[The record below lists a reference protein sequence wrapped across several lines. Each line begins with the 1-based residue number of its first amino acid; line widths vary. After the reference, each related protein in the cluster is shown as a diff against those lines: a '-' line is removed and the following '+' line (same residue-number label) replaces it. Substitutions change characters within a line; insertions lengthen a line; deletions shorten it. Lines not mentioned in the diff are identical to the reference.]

1 MLETRFRIT
10 TPGPSLASSVTAA
23 ISTAVGTLAT
33 AVTAIA
39 FAASTAWAATP
50 TAYVTSEKAGVGV
63 IDLEQMTLTKTF
75 PVGADGPRG
84 LSLNTDGTRLLV
96 ANKNTGDMAVIDT
109 ASGKVVQRVKIG
121 QNPEYVRVHNGY
133 AYVTYEPGEEGG
145 PPAANGA
152 NATNGKPGAGAG
164 DDDANKPPAEIA
176 IVDMKTWRVIRSVT
190 SGHETEGIEFSRDGK
205 TMLVTNEG
213 DDTVSVY
220 QARTGA
226 QVRTVKLAAGGRPR
240 GIRLSPDG
248 KDYVVTLESLSKF
261 VVIDAHTFEVVKS
274 VDTKLGPYGVA
285 FGPGG
290 KRLFVAAARD
300 KTVQVFDGHSY
311 EHVADVPVGQR
322 CWHFSFTPDGTKL
335 LVACGRSDAVYV
347 LDAQSYQPIKQI
359 GELPLAWGIVTYP
372 PSDGSIESHS
382 SSVAARPH

>member
-1 MLETRFRIT
+1 MLETRFRNT
-10 TPGPSLASSVTAA
+10 TPTRSLAF
-23 ISTAVGTLAT
+23 AVATLAT
-33 AVTAIA
+33 AATAFA
-39 FAASTAWAATP
+39 LAASTAYAAAP
-50 TAYVTSEKAGVGV
+50 MAYVTSEKAGVGV
-63 IDLEQMTLTKTF
+63 IDLDQMTLTKTF

-96 ANKNTGDMAVIDT
+96 ANKNTGDLAVIDT
-109 ASGKVVQRVKIG
+109 ASGQVVQRVKIG
-121 QNPEYVRVHNGY
+121 KNPEYVRVHNGF
-133 AYVTYEPGEEGG
+133 AYVTYEPGEDGG
-145 PPAANGA
+145 PPAANA
-152 NATNGKPGAGAG
+152 KPGAD
-164 DDDANKPPAEIA
+164 DDDANKPPAQIA

-190 SGHETEGIEFSRDGK
+190 SGHETEGIEFSRDGNM
-205 TMLVTNEG
+205 MLVTNEG

-220 QARTGA
+220 HVRTGA
-226 QVRTVKLAAGGRPR
+226 PVRTVKLVAGGRPR

-261 VVIDAHTFEVVKS
+261 VVIDARTYQVTKT

-285 FGPGG
+285 FGPDG

-300 KTVQVFDGHSY
+300 RTVQVFDGHSY
-311 EHVADVPVGQR
+311 EHLADVPVGQR
-322 CWHFSFTPDGTKL
+322 CWHFSFTPDGAKL

-372 PSDGSIESHS
+372 HSDGSIESH
-382 SSVAARPH
+382 

>member
-1 MLETRFRIT
+1 MLETNNPVAAARRSLPRAFT
-10 TPGPSLASSVTAA
+10 TTVTAK
-23 ISTAVGTLAT
+23 TASAL
-33 AVTAIA
+33 TAIA

-63 IDLEQMTLTKTF
+63 IDLGQMTLTKTF

-84 LSLNTDGTRLLV
+84 LSLNADGTRLLV

-109 ASGKVVQRVKIG
+109 ASGEVVQRVKIG

-145 PPAANGA
+145 PPAAKGAAPGSGA
-152 NATNGKPGAGAG
+152 NADKGGDKAAGGKPGG
-164 DDDANKPPAEIA
+164 DDDDASKPPAEIA
-176 IVDMKTWRVIRSVT
+176 IIDMKTWHVIRSVT

-205 TMLVTNEG
+205 EILVTNEG

-220 QARTGA
+220 QSRTGTP
-226 QVRTVKLAAGGRPR
+226 VRTVKLTPGGRPR

-248 KDYVVTLESLSKF
+248 KDYIVTLESLSKF
-261 VVIDAHTFEVVKS
+261 VVIDAHTFQVTKT

-285 FGPGG
+285 FGPHG
-290 KRLFVAAARD
+290 KRLFVAASRD
-300 KTVQVFDGHSY
+300 KTIQVFDGHSY
-311 EHVADVPVGQR
+311 EHVADVPVGAR
-322 CWHFSFTPDGTKL
+322 CWHFSFTPDGSKL

-347 LDAQSYQPIKQI
+347 LDAENFQSIKQI
-359 GELPLAWGIVTYP
+359 GDLPLAWGIVTYP
-372 PSDGSIESHS
+372 HSDGTIESH
-382 SSVAARPH
+382 

>member
-10 TPGPSLASSVTAA
+10 TPRRFLPFAVIPAVATSVTT
-23 ISTAVGTLAT
+23 SVTTAVTTLAT

-39 FAASTAWAATP
+39 FAASTAWAAAP

-63 IDLEQMTLTKTF
+63 IDLDQMSLTKTF

-84 LSLNTDGTRLLV
+84 LSLNKDGSRLLV

-109 ASGKVVQRVKIG
+109 ASGQVVQRVKIG
-121 QNPEYVRVHNGY
+121 KNPEYVRVHNGY

-145 PPAANGA
+145 PPAASGA
-152 NATNGKPGAGAG
+152 NAGNGKPGAA
-164 DDDANKPPAEIA
+164 DDDASKPPAEIA
-176 IVDMKTWRVIRSVT
+176 IVDMKTWHVIRSVT

-205 TMLVTNEG
+205 WMLVTNEG
-213 DDTVSVY
+213 DDTISVY

-226 QVRTVKLAAGGRPR
+226 PVRTVKLAAGGRPR

-248 KDYVVTLESLSKF
+248 KVYIVTLESLSKF
-261 VVIDAHTFEVVKS
+261 VAVDAHTFEVLKT

-285 FGPGG
+285 FGPNG

-311 EHVADVPVGQR
+311 EHIADVPVGQR

-347 LDAQSYQPIKQI
+347 LDAQNYQPIKQI

-372 PSDGSIESHS
+372 ASDGSIES
-382 SSVAARPH
+382 R

>member
-248 KDYVVTLESLSKF
+248 QDYVVTLESLSKF

-372 PSDGSIESHS
+372 PSDGSIESH
-382 SSVAARPH
+382 

>member
-10 TPGPSLASSVTAA
+10 TRRRFLPFAVIPAVTTSVTT
-23 ISTAVGTLAT
+23 SVTTAVTTLAT

-39 FAASTAWAATP
+39 FAASTAWAAAP

-63 IDLEQMTLTKTF
+63 IDLDQMSLTKTF

-84 LSLNTDGTRLLV
+84 LSLNKDGSRLLV

-109 ASGKVVQRVKIG
+109 ASGQVVQRVKIG
-121 QNPEYVRVHNGY
+121 KNPEYVRVHNGY

-145 PPAANGA
+145 PPAASGA
-152 NATNGKPGAGAG
+152 NAGNGKPGAA
-164 DDDANKPPAEIA
+164 DDDASKPPAEIA
-176 IVDMKTWRVIRSVT
+176 IVDMKTWHVIRSVT

-205 TMLVTNEG
+205 WMLVTNEG
-213 DDTVSVY
+213 DDTISVY

-226 QVRTVKLAAGGRPR
+226 PVRTVKLAAGGRPR

-248 KDYVVTLESLSKF
+248 KVYIVTLESLSKF
-261 VVIDAHTFEVVKS
+261 VAVDAHTFEVLKT

-285 FGPGG
+285 FGPNG

-311 EHVADVPVGQR
+311 EHIADVPVGQR

-347 LDAQSYQPIKQI
+347 LDAQNYQPIKQI

-372 PSDGSIESHS
+372 ASDGSIES
-382 SSVAARPH
+382 R

>member
-10 TPGPSLASSVTAA
+10 TPRRFLPFAVIPAVATSVTT
-23 ISTAVGTLAT
+23 SVNTAVTTFAT

-39 FAASTAWAATP
+39 FAASTAWAAAP

-63 IDLEQMTLTKTF
+63 IDLDQMSLTKTF

-84 LSLNTDGTRLLV
+84 LSLNKDGSRLLV

-109 ASGKVVQRVKIG
+109 ASGQVVQRVKIG
-121 QNPEYVRVHNGY
+121 KNPEYVRVHNGY

-145 PPAANGA
+145 PPAASGA
-152 NATNGKPGAGAG
+152 NAGNGKPGA
-164 DDDANKPPAEIA
+164 DDDASKPPAEIA
-176 IVDMKTWRVIRSVT
+176 IVDMKTWHVIRSVT

-205 TMLVTNEG
+205 WMLVTNEG
-213 DDTVSVY
+213 DDTISVY

-226 QVRTVKLAAGGRPR
+226 PVRTVKLAAGGRPR

-248 KDYVVTLESLSKF
+248 KVYIVTLESLSKF
-261 VVIDAHTFEVVKS
+261 VAVDAHTFEVLKT

-285 FGPGG
+285 FGPNG

-311 EHVADVPVGQR
+311 EHIADVPVGQR

-347 LDAQSYQPIKQI
+347 LDAQNYQPIKQI

-372 PSDGSIESHS
+372 ASDGSIES
-382 SSVAARPH
+382 R